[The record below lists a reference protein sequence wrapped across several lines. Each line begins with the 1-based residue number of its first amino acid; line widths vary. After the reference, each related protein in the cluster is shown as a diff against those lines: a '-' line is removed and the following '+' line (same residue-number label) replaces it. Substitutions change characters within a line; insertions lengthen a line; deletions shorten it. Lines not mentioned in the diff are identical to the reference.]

1 MTEMKAISM
10 HLRELKILTMIIKKQ
25 RPKNLKMF
33 KNITKPY
40 LIAEIGINH
49 NGDIDIAKRLIDA
62 AFASMGLSKISKKE
76 PRCLC
81 SRRSKKSKEL
91 HLG

>member
-1 MTEMKAISM
+1 
-10 HLRELKILTMIIKKQ
+10 
-25 RPKNLKMF
+25 MF

-62 AFASMGLSKISKKE
+62 ACNSMGLSKISKKK
-76 PRCLC
+76 P
-81 SRRSKKSKEL
+81 
-91 HLG
+91 